1 MEKQYE
7 ELKLKIIS
15 FDNADIIT
23 DSYNDDDDT
32 IEIKPGGNNGGNN

>member
-23 DSYNDDDDT
+23 DSYNDDDT

>member
-23 DSYNDDDDT
+23 DSYTDDDT
-32 IEIKPGGNNGGNN
+32 LEIKPGGNN